1 MQAEKVENA
10 EISVEITDAGV
21 KRVVIYADTPEQQA
35 SAHRLLALVS
45 LQMVQLDRALKS
57 AK

>member
-1 MQAEKVENA
+1 MQAEKVENS
-10 EISVEITDAGV
+10 EISIEITEAGV
-21 KRVVIYADTPEQQA
+21 ERVVIRADTPEQQA

-45 LQMVQLDRALKS
+45 LQMMQLDRALKS